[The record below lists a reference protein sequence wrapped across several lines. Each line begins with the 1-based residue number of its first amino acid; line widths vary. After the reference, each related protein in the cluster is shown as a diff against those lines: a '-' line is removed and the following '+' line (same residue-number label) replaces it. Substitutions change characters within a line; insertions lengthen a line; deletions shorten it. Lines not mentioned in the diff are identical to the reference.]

1 MCSDIQNINALNY
14 QNQKIRNNECII
26 CGQCITVSPTDALKY
41 KNSKSSVFR
50 ALANKKI
57 LVLQIAPAAPGAIV
71 TGKIIQAARQLGFKY
86 VFDTNFGADI
96 TVIEEANE
104 LLRRMK
110 IDVDSS
116 LNENNNDDDEDSKI
130 SLLKTLNPIIKSTAV
145 FNLNNLK
152 DRLV

>member
-14 QNQKIRNNECII
+14 QNPKIRNNECII
-26 CGQCITVSPTDALKY
+26 CGQCITVCPTDALKY

-71 TGKIIQAARQLGFKY
+71 TGKIIQEARQLGFKY

-116 LNENNNDDDEDSKI
+116 LSENNNDDDEDSKI